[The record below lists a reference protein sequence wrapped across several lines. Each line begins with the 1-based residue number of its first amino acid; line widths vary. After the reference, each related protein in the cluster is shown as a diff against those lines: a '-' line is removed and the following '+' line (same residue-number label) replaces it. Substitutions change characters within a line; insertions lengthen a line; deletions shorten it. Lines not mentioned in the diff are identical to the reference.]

1 MHIYTRHPTALH
13 SQQPVASNNNNN
25 NMKASTLLALVAFQA
40 ASATFLLDG
49 LVLGMVGAG
58 ALVGT
63 DLAAKGVDGVV
74 KNMNIA
80 LEKSL
85 QDQQPSIPAPATNAK
100 VYIPSVAKISPVNV
114 MQYVPPAMVQT
125 ICSKTNILP
134 SQLNV
139 ILTSVGAMVVPADG
153 NWTQGIQTVAK
164 NCGVSFVTVQQV
176 AGMVYVLMPP
186 QSQMWI
192 IFQTCA
198 GPFGQPQ
205 SGSPGAAIVQQQVQ
219 SPQPPVPVQ
228 QSPQPVAPVQQS
240 SQSPAPVQQSP
251 QQQTQE
257 VVVQQAPPPP
267 PAVQQQQPVSN
278 QTPPTQPITPSS
290 TQPDVMQWITAS
302 TIDAICKETQIQ
314 QSDATQIIQS
324 ISQLPSSQTNIPI
337 NDSVQTIANACN
349 VPVITVQQ
357 VAGMVYTLMPSG
369 SAMWVI
375 FESCA
380 GPFGRSNQ
388 VSYVA
393 NAVEQENA
401 PKYVAPVPRR

>member
-1 MHIYTRHPTALH
+1 
-13 SQQPVASNNNNN
+13 
-25 NMKASTLLALVAFQA
+25 MKASFLLSLVAFQT

-63 DLAAKGVDGVV
+63 DMAAKGVDGVV

-80 LEKSL
+80 LEKTL
-85 QDQQPSIPAPATNAK
+85 QDQKPSIPAPATNAN
-100 VYIPSVAKISPVNV
+100 VYIPSVAKISSPVNV

-139 ILTSVGAMVVPADG
+139 ILTSVGSMVVPADG
-153 NWTQGIQTVAK
+153 NLTQGIQTVAK
-164 NCGVSFVTVQQV
+164 NCGVTFDTVQQV

-205 SGSPGAAIVQQQVQ
+205 SGSQGAMNVQQQVQ
-219 SPQPPVPVQ
+219 PPQPPAPVQ
-228 QSPQPVAPVQQS
+228 QSPQP
-240 SQSPAPVQQSP
+240 PAPVQQSP

-257 VVVQQAPPPP
+257 VVVQQAPSPS
-267 PAVQQQQPVSN
+267 PAVQQQPVSN

-290 TQPDVMQWITAS
+290 TQPDVMQWIPVS
-302 TIDAICKETQIQ
+302 TIDTICKETQIQ

-324 ISQLPSSQTNIPI
+324 ISQLPSSQTGIQF
-337 NDSVQTIANACN
+337 NDSVQTIANSCN

-369 SAMWVI
+369 SDMWVI

-393 NAVEQENA
+393 NAVEQEYA

>member
-1 MHIYTRHPTALH
+1 
-13 SQQPVASNNNNN
+13 
-25 NMKASTLLALVAFQA
+25 MKASIIFSLVALQT

-63 DLAAKGVDGVV
+63 DIAAKGVDGVV

-80 LEKSL
+80 LEKTL
-85 QDQQPSIPAPATNAK
+85 QDQKPSIQAPATNAK

-139 ILTSVGAMVVPADG
+139 ILTSVGTMVVPADG
-153 NWTQGIQTVAK
+153 NLTQGIQTVAK
-164 NCGVSFVTVQQV
+164 NCGVTFDTVQQV

-205 SGSPGAAIVQQQVQ
+205 SGSQGAVNVQQQVQ
-219 SPQPPVPVQ
+219 TPQPPVPVQ
-228 QSPQPVAPVQQS
+228 QSPQP
-240 SQSPAPVQQSP
+240 PAPVQKSP

-257 VVVQQAPPPP
+257 VVVQQAPSPS
-267 PAVQQQQPVSN
+267 PAVQQQQPASN
-278 QTPPTQPITPSS
+278 QTPPTQPTTPSS
-290 TQPDVMQWITAS
+290 TQPDVMQWIPVS
-302 TIDAICKETQIQ
+302 TIDTICKETQIQ

-324 ISQLPSSQTNIPI
+324 ISQLPSSQTGIQF
-337 NDSVQTIANACN
+337 NDSVQTIANVCN

-369 SAMWVI
+369 SDMWVI

-393 NAVEQENA
+393 NAVEQEYA